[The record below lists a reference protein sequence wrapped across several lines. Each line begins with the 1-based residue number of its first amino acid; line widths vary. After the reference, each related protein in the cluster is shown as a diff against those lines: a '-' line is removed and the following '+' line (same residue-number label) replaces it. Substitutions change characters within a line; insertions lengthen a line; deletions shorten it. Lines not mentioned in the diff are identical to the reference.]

1 MEHNEMYAACPS
13 LAITADGQLTQLEIG
28 TSVVMYYGEMV
39 ELKETDTHE

>member
-13 LAITADGQLTQLEIG
+13 PAITADGQLTQLEIG
-28 TSVVMYYGEMV
+28 TSVVTYYGEIV

>member
-13 LAITADGQLTQLEIG
+13 PAITADVQLTQLEIG
-28 TSVVMYYGEMV
+28 TSVVTYYGEMV